1 MPRSKLSVVVAN
13 AVTALSRF
21 GAVIPD
27 GIGMEKLQLARKC
40 IFLMFDDIGRY
51 HIPPNYKD
59 SRFYID
65 RSKGRDWTAVQKP
78 VFSPLEHKYMNK
90 TIKIIF
96 F

>member
-1 MPRSKLSVVVAN
+1 
-13 AVTALSRF
+13 
-21 GAVIPD
+21 
-27 GIGMEKLQLARKC
+27 
-40 IFLMFDDIGRY
+40 MFDDIGRY